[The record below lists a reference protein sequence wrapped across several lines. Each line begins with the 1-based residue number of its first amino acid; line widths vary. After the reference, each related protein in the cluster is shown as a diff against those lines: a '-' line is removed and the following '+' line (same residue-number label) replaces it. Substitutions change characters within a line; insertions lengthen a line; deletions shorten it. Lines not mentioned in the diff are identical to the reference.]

1 MPVTDPPAGG
11 VTTTATDA
19 AAPTAPPRP
28 RRTQAERRRSTRAA
42 LLAATTAA
50 LLDDGHADVTTSA
63 IARRAG
69 VSQGALYKHFAT
81 KQELLAAAAEHL
93 YDVMIARFLDRF
105 GHLVGH
111 DDVPGA
117 TVDLLW
123 EMFNRPEMAV
133 AMELTVAARTDPE
146 LRARLEPVVARHAA
160 RMRGV
165 AADLF
170 PEVAGTAEYEALLDL
185 TLEAMLGMA
194 MSRVVDREPDHYQ
207 RVLSRLTDLAR
218 EALARDPGGT
228 P

>member
-1 MPVTDPPAGG
+1 MPVTDPPTGDVA
-11 VTTTATDA
+11 TATA
-19 AAPTAPPRP
+19 TATPVRP
-28 RRTQAERRRSTRAA
+28 RRTQAERRRSTRTA

-50 LLDDGHADVTTSA
+50 LLDDGHADVTTSG

-69 VSQGALYKHFAT
+69 VSQGALFKHFAT

-105 GHLVGH
+105 GHLAGH
-111 DDVPGA
+111 EDVPGA

-146 LRARLEPVVARHAA
+146 LRARLEPVVARHAV
-160 RMRGV
+160 RMRAA

-170 PEVAGTAEYEALLDL
+170 PDVAGSAEYDVLFDL

-194 MSRVVDREPDHYQ
+194 MNQVVDRQPDRDQ
-207 RVLSRLTDLAR
+207 RVLDRLTDLAR
-218 EALARDPGGT
+218 EALAGDAR
-228 P
+228 